1 MDVAAAVANLGISH
15 SSHRSRAGW
24 FRKVHSEHAHWGP
37 SAPGSAVVEGLAIP
51 VGCGRGGGGGA
62 GREGR
67 ESRPPPE
74 EEEAAE
80 EALVV
85 RIGTGGGGE
94 EGEVGPVHRT
104 TEKKGYF
111 HPGLFP
117 HLPTHRRMAQRG
129 PLLLLQWKPPEPPP
143 SAMTRKIRCSSLPRE
158 LKKEG
163 RRVVL

>member
-104 TEKKGYF
+104 TEKDTSIPAF
-111 HPGLFP
+111 SLIC
-117 HLPTHRRMAQRG
+117 
-129 PLLLLQWKPPEPPP
+129 PLTGGWRNG
-143 SAMTRKIRCSSLPRE
+143 AHSSSSN
-158 LKKEG
+158 G
-163 RRVVL
+163 RRQSRLLPQ